1 MLLRNKIDHT
11 LTMSGSGKSSGSAF
25 VPAANNVGRPPV
37 SYTVEDAVK
46 LVRNSSRMT
55 PAKLAS

>member
-1 MLLRNKIDHT
+1 
-11 LTMSGSGKSSGSAF
+11 MSGSGKSSGSAF

-37 SYTVEDAVK
+37 SYNVEDAVK
-46 LVRNSSRMT
+46 LVRSSSRMT